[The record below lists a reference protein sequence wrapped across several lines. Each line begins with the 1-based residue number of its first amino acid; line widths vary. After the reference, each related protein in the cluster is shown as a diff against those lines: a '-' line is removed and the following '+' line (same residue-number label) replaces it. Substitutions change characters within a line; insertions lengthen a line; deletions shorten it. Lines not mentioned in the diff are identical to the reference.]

1 MIHCEQEMID
11 NQSKVFLNAVIYPDG
26 YYEDDEDDD
35 GDDYDVDRSMDD
47 ENDLK
52 VHKDVQQ

>member
-1 MIHCEQEMID
+1 MID
-11 NQSKVFLNAVIYPDG
+11 NQSKVFLNAVIYPD
-26 YYEDDEDDD
+26 DEDDD
-35 GDDYDVDRSMDD
+35 GDDYYVDRSMDD